1 MKVELQTIEH
11 LNRLSNYTNFKL
23 TLEDNISTKEI
34 LEISKFKIKYQ
45 LLQLINFSDEKILNE
60 TIQLGEKILDLNY

>member
-1 MKVELQTIEH
+1 MKTEFQTIEH
-11 LNRLSNYTNFKL
+11 LKRLSNYANFKL